1 MVSVIIPTY
10 NRAKTIEASIRSVL
24 SQTFQNLE
32 LIIVDDCSMDNTHEV
47 VNSISDARL
56 RYVRLVKNSG
66 ACAARNAGIDMA
78 QGELIA
84 FHDSDDLWHKDKLA
98 KQIAVLQSCSA
109 DVCFCKM
116 RRFSANGKA
125 LDIMPSHI
133 SKGLVP
139 DKADL
144 FGVGTQTLLGRK
156 AVFETEKFD
165 LAMPR
170 FQDYELL
177 IRIQRKFKI
186 HCVDEALVDYTLSED
201 SISRNCGALLE
212 AAKLLLKKYDAFQKE
227 HPVASASIAS
237 ILLSDLARNKSIND
251 SNELKKEACATA
263 LRMSRCPKV
272 LAKYFML
279 KMGLLQ
285 KVLK

>member
-10 NRAKTIEASIRSVL
+10 NRAEKIEASIRSVL
-24 SQTFQNLE
+24 SQSYRNLE

-56 RYVRLVKNSG
+56 RYVRLMKNSG

-84 FHDSDDLWHKDKLA
+84 FHDSDDLWHEDKLA
-98 KQIAVLQSCSA
+98 KQIAVLQSGSA

-116 RRFSANGKA
+116 NRFSANGTL
-125 LDIMPSHI
+125 LDIMPLHI
-133 SKGLVP
+133 SNGLVP
-139 DKADL
+139 GKADL
-144 FGVGTQTLLGRK
+144 FGVGTQTLLGRRS
-156 AVFETEKFD
+156 VFESEKFD

-177 IRIQRKFKI
+177 IRIQRKFKLY
-186 HCVDEALVDYTLSED
+186 CVDEALVDWTLSEN
-201 SISRNCGALLE
+201 SISRNYGALLA

-237 ILLSDLARNKSIND
+237 ILLSDLALNKSIND

-272 LAKYFML
+272 LAKCFML
-279 KMGLLQ
+279 KTGLLE